1 MKVALAQLAPALQDK
16 EKNLRKLEKV
26 VAKTEADL
34 VLAGELY
41 LTGYMAR
48 DAFTRL
54 AEPADGAAVKA
65 VQKSAEEHD
74 SHVVFGMPEREAGTR
89 RLYNSSVLVAPD
101 GRTAVYRKIYP
112 ANFGPFEEGLYFGRG
127 DDLTLVD
134 TKLGKIGL
142 LICYDTFFPELA
154 KAYALQGAD
163 LLAIISASPATS
175 KAFFDR
181 VLPARAIE
189 NAIPVLYANLV
200 GTELNVVFQGG
211 TQAIGPRGED
221 LGKAKDFHEE
231 TVVAEIDLRDV
242 KTARA
247 FRPTLRDTRT
257 EMWEP
262 VAPPVPVREVGR

>member
-1 MKVALAQLAPALQDK
+1 MKIALAQLDATLREK
-16 EKNLRKLEKV
+16 EKNLRKLERA
-26 VAKTEADL
+26 VAKSEADL
-34 VLAGELY
+34 VLAGELF

-48 DAFTRL
+48 DAFAQL
-54 AEPADGAAVKA
+54 AESLDGPSVRAAK
-65 VQKSAEEHD
+65 KIAEDHNA
-74 SHVVFGMPEREAGTR
+74 HLVFGMPEREAGTR
-89 RLYNSSVLVAPD
+89 RLFNSSVLIKPD
-101 GRTAVYRKIYP
+101 GRAVAYRKIYP

-127 DDLTLVD
+127 DALTLVD

-142 LICYDTFFPELA
+142 LICYDAFFPELA

-175 KAFFDR
+175 KPFFDR
-181 VLPARAIE
+181 ILPARAIE

-221 LGKAKDFHEE
+221 LGKAADFKED
-231 TVVAEIDLRDV
+231 VVVTEVDLRDMR
-242 KTARA
+242 TARS
-247 FRPTLRDTRT
+247 FRPTLRDTRK

-262 VAPPVPVREVGR
+262 VAPSAPVREVKG